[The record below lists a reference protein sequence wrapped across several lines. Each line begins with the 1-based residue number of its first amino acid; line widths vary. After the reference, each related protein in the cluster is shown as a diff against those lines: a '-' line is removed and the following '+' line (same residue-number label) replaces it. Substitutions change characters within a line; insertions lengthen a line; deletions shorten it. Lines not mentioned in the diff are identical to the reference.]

1 MRTILI
7 MLSRGIVARNILRT
21 GVLDILLSDPDVRLV
36 VLVPPNIPDYFRK
49 DFDHP
54 RVILEESEEVRYG
67 LFHRKVFAPV
77 YQKLV
82 YTETAKFFMRYG
94 GRIPKGNKSPVAA
107 FFGHIGASIISRMP
121 FLKPIFRELEFHLF
135 PYHGFDRFFEKYKPD
150 LVVSTIVKSKR
161 DIAILKAAKRFG
173 VPHISMA
180 RSWDN
185 LDRILIAVRPQKIIV
200 QNEVMRELAETLHGI
215 PKEDAFVSGFPQ
227 FDLYNDRSLL
237 MSRADFLASLGLD
250 PARKVIFFAS
260 EGVWAPH
267 GDHVVAALIARMRG
281 GGFAEPVSLIVRP
294 HYSDRADDGSSRY
307 DRFVGEPDVFVDR
320 NQRMLRFFVD
330 KWDASRTEMV
340 HLMNE
345 LAHASVLV
353 TYATTMAIEAAI
365 FDTPV
370 VNVAFRLPGEPKD
383 GPFFGMFYGSS
394 HYSNVVRTGGVR
406 LATSEEELVRYVDEA
421 LLHPE
426 TLRAERRVIVER
438 LAYGNDGKSGE
449 RVGRFILTCLR
460 ELPFRRVI
468 A

>member
-21 GVLDILLSDPDVRLV
+21 GILGILLARQDVRIVL
-36 VLVPPNIPDYFRK
+36 LVPPNIPDYFRK

-54 RVILEESEEVRYG
+54 RIVLEESEEVRYG
-67 LFHRKVFAPV
+67 LFHRKIFSPF

-82 YTETAKFFMRYG
+82 YTETAKFFMKYG
-94 GRIPKGNKSPVAA
+94 GRIPKGNKNPVGA
-107 FFGHIGASIISRMP
+107 FLGHIGASVISRLP
-121 FLKPIFRELEFHLF
+121 FLKPVFRRLEIVLF
-135 PYHGFDRFFEKYKPD
+135 PYRGFDRFFTKYKPD

-200 QNEVMRELAETLHGI
+200 QNEVMRDLAERLHGI
-215 PKEDAFVSGFPQ
+215 PRKDVFVSGFPQ
-227 FDLYNDRSLL
+227 FDLYNDKRFMLT
-237 MSRADFLASLGLD
+237 RQEFLSALGLD

-267 GDHVVAALIARMRG
+267 GDRVVQEIIARMES
-281 GGFAEPVSLIVRP
+281 GGFAAPVSLVIRP

-307 DRFVGEPDVFVDR
+307 DRFVGTPNVFVDR

-330 KWDASRTEMV
+330 RWDASHEEMV

-345 LAHASVLV
+345 LAHAAVLV
-353 TYATTMAIEAAI
+353 TYATTLAIEAAI

-370 VNVAFRLPGEPKD
+370 VNIAFRFPDEPED
-383 GPFFGMFYGSS
+383 GPFFGMYYRSS
-394 HYSNVVRTGGVR
+394 HYSNIVATGGVE
-406 LATSEEELVRYVDEA
+406 LAGSMDELVRMIDDAMMHRER
-421 LLHPE
+421 
-426 TLRAERRVIVER
+426 LRAERRVIIDR
-438 LAYGNDGKSGE
+438 LAFGNDGKSGE
-449 RVGRFILTCLR
+449 RVGRFILECLDTLR
-460 ELPFRRVI
+460 FERSI
-468 A
+468 Y